1 MDSITQELDWRD
13 YDNDD
18 ISDDE
23 DYNLQ
28 ESTLPNASEQSNIET
43 SQNTDQ
49 QSGDQDINRSMSV
62 ADVALYLKEHGIPP
76 QYYSKMLIIFLDNY
90 IDGMEFFSLKES
102 DVKAMVPPIG
112 LTKKIMRLLPKR
124 YNVSSYC
131 NSILKH
137 STVLESGTH
146 FLVLVFLRLI
156 LSILYYL
163 HLQVGPVLL
172 HSILLHLQ
180 AVTIVIILI
189 FLITGVQRLNNVLQ
203 INAYQIVLVMKLYE
217 F

>member
-76 QYYSKMLIIFLDNY
+76 QYCQVF
-90 IDGMEFFSLKES
+90 E
-102 DVKAMVPPIG
+102 
-112 LTKKIMRLLPKR
+112 
-124 YNVSSYC
+124 
-131 NSILKH
+131 
-137 STVLESGTH
+137 GTN
-146 FLVLVFLRLI
+146 
-156 LSILYYL
+156 LS
-163 HLQVGPVLL
+163 
-172 HSILLHLQ
+172 
-180 AVTIVIILI
+180 
-189 FLITGVQRLNNVLQ
+189 
-203 INAYQIVLVMKLYE
+203 E
-217 F
+217 